1 MEAEP
6 TATGEMGFSD
16 PAVPV
21 SSYRDYMAEKS
32 PAVFISHPPEA
43 LLHFVNPAMRF
54 LLGTPLAGAARK
66 QMMVVSFKGR
76 KTGRPYSI
84 PVSAH
89 VIDNHL
95 YALTSAPWKNN
106 FRDGGAA
113 EVLHNGTKTQMR
125 GELITDPA
133 VVADLSHRCA
143 ESYGVKRAQRMMG
156 LGFRDDR
163 IPTLEEFREA
173 AQRDHMAAVKLSPAG

>member
-21 SSYRDYMAEKS
+21 SSYRDHMAEQS

-43 LLHFVNPAMRF
+43 LLRFVNPAMRF

-76 KTGRPYSI
+76 KTGRPIAAPS
-84 PVSAH
+84 PMASNGPSA
-89 VIDNHL
+89 
-95 YALTSAPWKNN
+95 
-106 FRDGGAA
+106 
-113 EVLHNGTKTQMR
+113 
-125 GELITDPA
+125 
-133 VVADLSHRCA
+133 
-143 ESYGVKRAQRMMG
+143 
-156 LGFRDDR
+156 
-163 IPTLEEFREA
+163 
-173 AQRDHMAAVKLSPAG
+173 